1 VIAGWLDLRQPYRWT
16 LTFSGAS
23 MSKDDD
29 NIFQLDAI
37 KLDDE
42 NDIIIPEN
50 IKLDFNKS
58 GTKALQTLPN
68 IKKLLRA
75 YGVHVRFNV
84 IRKDLDIKF
93 PGVKTRET
101 NRLNRLFAEI
111 MSLLHH
117 HGMTSDNIGAFLL
130 AIGDEF
136 QFNPVCEWIESV
148 AWDGVSRL
156 EAFYNT
162 IEAEDNELKE
172 ILLKRWM
179 IGAIAALYEP
189 EGAST
194 ALVLV
199 LQGQQEIGKTNWFKN
214 LVSGPMK
221 MYAKDGMIIDLKDKD
236 SVYICLSHWLVE
248 LGELGAT
255 FKKADLDAL
264 KAFIT
269 CDRDII
275 RLPYARTYSRFPRQT
290 VFCGSVN
297 EENYLADKTGNR
309 RFATIACKFINHTH
323 GLDMQQIWAEFKVLY
338 DNGEGWYLDKEE
350 REKLNEN
357 NVDHEI
363 IDPIEE
369 KILSFYDWENYTIN
383 SANISWKSSTEI
395 LEEIGYKQ
403 AGRSLAT
410 STGATV
416 IKLNFGR
423 KKKSGSKRL
432 LAIPPVK
439 NAPQSSMWSERL

>member
-1 VIAGWLDLRQPYRWT
+1 
-16 LTFSGAS
+16 
-23 MSKDDD
+23 MSKDED
-29 NIFQLDAI
+29 NVVPLDAI
-37 KLDDE
+37 KLD
-42 NDIIIPEN
+42 
-50 IKLDFNKS
+50 FNGSSRKPS
-58 GTKALQTLPN
+58 QTLPN
-68 IKKLLRA
+68 IKKLLNA
-75 YGVHVRFNV
+75 YGIAIRFNV
-84 IRKDLDIKF
+84 IRKDLDIDY
-93 PGVKTRET
+93 PGIKTTET

-136 QFNPVCEWIESV
+136 QFNPVCEWIESTP
-148 AWDGVSRL
+148 WDGTSRL
-156 EAFYNT
+156 KAFYDT
-162 IEAEDNELKE
+162 IQAADNGLKE

-179 IGAIAALYEP
+179 IGAIAALYES

-236 SVYICLSHWLVE
+236 SIYICLSHWLVE

-309 RFATIACKFINHTH
+309 RFATIACTSINHTH

-350 REKLNEN
+350 REMLNDKNTE
-357 NVDHEI
+357 HEI
-363 IDPIEE
+363 IDPVEE
-369 KILSFYDWENYTIN
+369 KILAYYDWENHTVT
-383 SANISWKSSTEI
+383 SSNISWKSATEV

-403 AGRSLAT
+403 AGKGLAT
-410 STGATV
+410 SAGAIIT
-416 IKLNFGR
+416 KLNFGLR
-423 KKKSGSKRL
+423 RKSGSKRL
-432 LAIPPVK
+432 LAVPLVK
-439 NAPQSSMWSERL
+439 IGNQATMWTERL